1 MINTLL
7 KNPSL
12 IDQVPKLYEVKV
24 ILIPKGENKVRPIQI
39 TETILR
45 LFHKVLLNKLS
56 DGVMKK
62 IMTLQWSTDQPVPY
76 FCTQK

>member
-45 LFHKVLLNKLS
+45 LFHKVLLNVVRRS
-56 DGVMKK
+56 DEENHDAASG
-62 IMTLQWSTDQPVPY
+62 
-76 FCTQK
+76 